1 MEQPRVTC
9 QIRNGAICG
18 AVFVALTTFLPAQE
32 SQSVIPNLTGF
43 RDPSGTLRTFSQNGD
58 IDLNTAFFQNLGTNG
73 RSCVTCHQPSDAM
86 SISAA
91 HVQNRFDDSDGLDP
105 IFLPNDGSNCDHDI
119 DVSSLAGR
127 AEAYS
132 LLRTRGLIRI
142 ALTLP
147 VKRDFEVVSV
157 QNPYGCGETA
167 VLSLYRRPLSATN
180 LRFLSAVMWDGRES
194 SSQTG
199 AMPVTSA
206 TYPWSL
212 VADLAHQAIT
222 ATLGHAQALAAPAA
236 DQLDQIVN
244 FELGLS
250 TAQAEDDAAGIL
262 SAEGAQ
268 GGPEPLVGEPFHVGI
283 NDPVGL
289 DPANPLPFSFSG
301 AIFNLFDAWQTT
313 ADPNRQAIYR
323 GQVIFNT
330 RTFTVWGVT
339 GVNANTFSN
348 GITVSDPFI
357 STCGLC
363 HDTPNLGNHSLSV
376 PMNMGVADPVG
387 GRFNRLDTGYLP
399 VITICEKPALAS
411 CVDTTDPGR
420 ALVTGKFVD
429 VGKFKSPILRGLAAR
444 APYFHNGSAQS
455 LMDVVNF
462 YDTRFSIGFTAQEKS
477 DLVAFLNSL

>member
-1 MEQPRVTC
+1 MEQSSVTY
-9 QIRNGAICG
+9 QIRNGATCG
-18 AVFVALTTFLPAQE
+18 AVFVALATFLPAQQ
-32 SQSVIPNLTGF
+32 SQSVIPNLAGF
-43 RDPSGTLRTFSQNGD
+43 RNPAGTVRTFNQNGD
-58 IDLNTAFFQNLGTNG
+58 IDLNSAFFQNLGTN
-73 RSCVTCHQPSDAM
+73 RRNCATCHQPSDAM

-119 DVSSLAGR
+119 DVSTLAGR
-127 AEAYS
+127 AGAYS
-132 LLRTRGLIRI
+132 LLRTRGLIRV
-142 ALTLP
+142 ALAGP
-147 VKRDFEVVSV
+147 ANRDFEVVSV

-167 VLSLYRRPLSATN
+167 PLSLYRRPLPATN

-194 SSQTG
+194 SSQT
-199 AMPVTSA
+199 ATAPVTSA

-212 VADLAHQAIT
+212 LADLAHQT
-222 ATLGHAQALAAPAA
+222 VNATLGHAQALAAPTA

-244 FELGLS
+244 FELALS

-262 SAEGAQ
+262 SAEGAK
-268 GGPEPLVGEPFHVGI
+268 GGPEALVWEPFHVGI

-289 DPANPLPFSFSG
+289 DPANPLPFSFNG
-301 AIFNLFDAWQTT
+301 TIFNVFDAWRTT
-313 ADPNRQAIYR
+313 TDSNRQAIYR

-330 RTFTVWGVT
+330 KMFTVWGVD
-339 GVNANTFSN
+339 GLNDNTFSN
-348 GITVSDPFI
+348 GTKIPDPFI

-363 HDTPNLGNHSLSV
+363 HNTPNLGNHSLSV
-376 PMNMGVADPVG
+376 PMNIGVADPLG
-387 GRFNRLDTGYLP
+387 GRFNRLDTSYLP
-399 VITICEKPALAS
+399 VITICKKPALEQ

-420 ALVTGKFVD
+420 ALVTGKFAD
-429 VGKFKSPILRGLAAR
+429 VSKFKSPVLRGLAAR

-462 YDTRFSIGFTAQEKS
+462 YDSRFSIGFTAQEKS